1 MSNFLL
7 ELYSEEIPHGL
18 QIDCRT
24 NLEVSFIKKL
34 EEQNIKYK
42 QIKVFSTPT
51 RLCVHVE
58 GLPTY
63 LVLEAKEL
71 KGPKVGSPEQALEGF
86 LKSNILEKKDVFEK
100 EIDKGTFYF
109 AKTKQQKVDLQSLF
123 AKQIPDILKSINW
136 KKSMRWSDYTMTWA
150 RPLKSIFCLFD
161 NYTVNFDF
169 YHLKSSNKIYVGGP
183 YDDKAIIIK
192 NISQYFSVL
201 KDKNIILD
209 QEVRKKMVLTGLT
222 SVFKK
227 AKCEDQPNPKLVEEV
242 TNLVDYPTALKCE
255 FSKDFLDL
263 PEELLHLTMMQHQR
277 YFPMKS
283 LETDKITNSFVTIS
297 NNKDEKKIIIAGNER
312 VLQARLSDAKF
323 FWDKNKKQNLVK
335 NVSKL
340 NGITF
345 YKDLG
350 SLYDKTQRVRQ
361 LASLIADIIG
371 SNKGDTEIA
380 ASICKADLVSD
391 LVGEYP
397 ELQGVIG
404 KHFAMAQGFSPQIA
418 GAISDHYLP
427 IGSSD
432 KVPKDKISICVA
444 LADKIDTLTGFFGI
458 NLKPTSSKDPFALRR
473 AVIGM
478 IRIVIENK
486 ISISLKEIINN
497 AKNLYLSK
505 NIKFTNEKLADE
517 LIDFFNE
524 RFKNL
529 LKEKEKRFDV
539 VDSVL
544 SDNRSDDFYNLYLK
558 ITTIAKHIKQ
568 PEGVNAIAVYKRAK
582 NILQQNEQMIKDNIF
597 GTPDPVLF
605 ASEIEENLLAHINEI
620 REYFTTPSRLRDTQ
634 KSIKMLSETKVLT
647 DKFFEEVKV
656 NDENEQVRKNRL
668 ELLFLMCKT
677 FDNFTDFSKLEGLNG

>member
-18 QIDCRT
+18 QIDCRI
-24 NLEVSFIKKL
+24 NIEAAFVKKL

-109 AKTKQQKVDLQSLF
+109 AITKQQKVDLQSLF
-123 AKQIPDILKSINW
+123 AKQISDILKSINW
-136 KKSMRWSDYTMTWA
+136 KKSMRWSDYIMTWA

-161 NYTVNFDF
+161 NCTVNFDF

-183 YDDKAIIIK
+183 YNEKAVIIK

-201 KDKNIILD
+201 KYKNIILD
-209 QEVRKKMVLTGLT
+209 QEVRKKMVLTGLA
-222 SVFKK
+222 SIFKK
-227 AKCEDQPNPKLVEEV
+227 TKCEDQPNPKLVEEV
-242 TNLVDYPTALKCE
+242 TNLVDYPTALKGE

-297 NNKDEKKIIIAGNER
+297 NNKDEKKLIIAGNER

-361 LASLIADIIG
+361 LASLIADIVG

-404 KHFAMAQGFSPQIA
+404 KHFAMAQGFSLEIA

-427 IGSSD
+427 TGSND

-444 LADKIDTLTGFFGI
+444 LADKIDTLIGFFGI

-478 IRIVIENK
+478 IRIIIENK

-505 NIKFTNEKLADE
+505 NIKFTNDKLADE

-544 SDNRSDDFYNLYLK
+544 SENRSDDFYNLYLK

-568 PEGVNAIAVYKRAK
+568 PDGANAIAVYKRAK
-582 NILQQNEQMIKDNIF
+582 NILQQNEKMMKENIF

-605 ASEIEENLLAHINEI
+605 ASEIEENLLAQINEI
-620 REYFTTPSRLRDTQ
+620 REYFSTPSRLRDSQ